1 MSLPRTCIVGAG
13 SSGIAAAKVLHQR
26 GLPFDC
32 YEKSDRVGGNWV
44 FRNKNGMSACYRGLN
59 INTSRT
65 RMQFADFPMPADY
78 PDFPHHTQIAAY
90 FDAFV
95 DHFGFRSKI
104 LFERGVV
111 KVERRQERSR
121 SGPGEPISTS
131 DGGFLVTPEG
141 GAPIHYDA
149 VIVANGHHWKPR
161 WPDPPFPGSFDGLVM
176 HAHAYEEPEIFRDK
190 NVVVLGMGNSAMDI
204 AVEASYVAKRTI
216 LTSRRGAWIIPKY
229 FLGRPLDTVVTDP
242 RVPWRIRRKI
252 AEGLVALAVGDVTHY
267 GLPKPDH
274 RLGAAHPTISGRIL
288 DRLGHGAIHY
298 RPLIERLEGD
308 RIRFV
313 DGSVEPADVLVY
325 CTGYTVAFPFFDE
338 AFVSAKDNDL
348 PLYRRV
354 FHPDIERL
362 YFVGLLQP
370 LGAIMPLAAAQS
382 EWIADTLTGKYAL
395 PSVPDMRADMEK
407 ERAVMFERYVAS
419 ARHTMQVD
427 FDDYLLALAAER
439 RAGEARARR
448 PA

>member
-44 FRNKNGMSACYRGLN
+44 FRNKNGLSACYRGLN

-65 RMQFADFPMPADY
+65 RMQYPDFPMPADY

-90 FDAFV
+90 FDAYV

-104 LFERGVV
+104 LFEQGVS
-111 KVERRQERSR
+111 KVEPAA
-121 SGPGEPISTS
+121 G
-131 DGGFLVTPEG
+131 GGFWVTPEG
-141 GAPIHYDA
+141 RAQIHYDA
-149 VIVANGHHWKPR
+149 VIVANGHHSRPR
-161 WPDPPFPGSFDGLVM
+161 WPDPPFPGSLDGLVM
-176 HAHAYEEPEIFRDK
+176 HAHAYEDPEIFRDK

-204 AVEASYVAKRTI
+204 AVESSYVARRTI
-216 LTSRRGAWIIPKY
+216 LTSRRGAWVIPKY

-242 RVPWRIRRKI
+242 RVPWRVRRKI
-252 AEGLVALAVGDVTHY
+252 AEGLVALAVGDITHY

-274 RLGAAHPTISGRIL
+274 RLGSAHPTISGRIL

-298 RPLIERLEGD
+298 RPLIERLDGD
-308 RIRFV
+308 RVHFV

-325 CTGYTVAFPFFDE
+325 CTEYTVTFPFFD
-338 AFVSAKDNDL
+338 ASFVSAKDNDL
-348 PLYRRV
+348 PLFRRV
-354 FHPDIERL
+354 FHPDVEKL

-370 LGAIMPLAAAQS
+370 LGAIMPLASAQA
-382 EWIADTLTGKYAL
+382 EWIADTLTGAYVL
-395 PSVPDMRADMEK
+395 PSASEVRADMER
-407 ERAVMFERYVAS
+407 ERRIMFERYVAS

-427 FDDYLLALAAER
+427 FDDYLRDLGAER
-439 RAGEARARR
+439 RAGAARAKRLR
-448 PA
+448 SA

>member
-1 MSLPRTCIVGAG
+1 MSLPRSVPRTCIIGAG

-90 FDAFV
+90 FDAYV

-104 LFERGVV
+104 RFERGVA
-111 KVERRQERSR
+111 KVEPR
-121 SGPGEPISTS
+121 EPS
-131 DGGFLVTPEG
+131 GFLVTPEG
-141 GAPIHYDA
+141 GDPIPYDA

-161 WPDPPFPGSFDGLVM
+161 WPDPAFPGSIAGTVM
-176 HAHAYEEPEIFRDK
+176 HAHAYEDPEIFRDK

-242 RVPWRIRRKI
+242 RVPWRVRRKI
-252 AEGLVALAVGDVTHY
+252 AEGLVAMAVGDVTHY

-274 RLGAAHPTISGRIL
+274 RLGSAHPTISGRIL

-313 DGSVEPADVLVY
+313 DGSTEPADVLVY
-325 CTGYTVAFPFFDE
+325 CTGYDVTFPFFDPS
-338 AFVSAKDNDL
+338 FVQAKDNDL

-354 FHPDIERL
+354 FHPDVEHL

-395 PSVPDMRADMEK
+395 PPERELRADMER
-407 ERAVMFERYVAS
+407 ERAAMFERYVAS

-427 FDDYLLALAAER
+427 FDDYLLALERER
-439 RAGEARARR
+439 RAGEARARSTR
-448 PA
+448 